1 MLRIIFFLFLILSSC
16 KNLDLLTL
24 YDIEVENTEGIN
36 GFTSTEIFTTG
47 GSDEVWGMTGG
58 DDWFCNPF
66 SFSAYDASID
76 YASINKAKSNEK
88 KNEIIEDVDRK
99 YNLPTVKV
107 KDRKRVPKNSIHL
120 KTEKNPNCPW
130 IGMGIGWDGWQGKDM
145 SRIMEKSA
153 IELMARV
160 DKGYVTSLPIVFIL
174 EDYSDNQCYA
184 TANYLGIE
192 GGKIDESWTRV
203 IVPLQSFS
211 YIKNKIDLTNVKQ
224 LLLQCYDATDVY
236 LDNIKIVPYEHNY
249 ERLEDNLT
257 VYDSIGP
264 INIFQDEL
272 IGAWGIDLK
281 DCLNFSTKKQQDRN
295 TYIDIKIDSSSCD
308 WLDFGI
314 SWNNWLYT
322 DISRNIKKLDLV
334 FDLKANKAENF
345 TISFEDY
352 TGKKLSYQIN
362 KNDIKQDNKWNK
374 VQIPLYRFPIRK
386 SNVDLTKIKQIHFAF
401 NYNTE
406 ISIDNI
412 KLIKN

>member
-1 MLRIIFFLFLILSSC
+1 M
-16 KNLDLLTL
+16 
-24 YDIEVENTEGIN
+24 
-36 GFTSTEIFTTG
+36 
-47 GSDEVWGMTGG
+47 
-58 DDWFCNPF
+58 
-66 SFSAYDASID
+66 
-76 YASINKAKSNEK
+76 
-88 KNEIIEDVDRK
+88 
-99 YNLPTVKV
+99 
-107 KDRKRVPKNSIHL
+107 
-120 KTEKNPNCPW
+120 
-130 IGMGIGWDGWQGKDM
+130 
-145 SRIMEKSA
+145 
-153 IELMARV
+153 
-160 DKGYVTSLPIVFIL
+160 
-174 EDYSDNQCYA
+174 
-184 TANYLGIE
+184 
-192 GGKIDESWTRV
+192 

-281 DCLNFSTKKQQDRN
+281 ECLNFSTKKQQDRN

-334 FDLKANKAENF
+334 FDLKVNKAQNF

-352 TGKKLSYQIN
+352 TGKKLSYQID